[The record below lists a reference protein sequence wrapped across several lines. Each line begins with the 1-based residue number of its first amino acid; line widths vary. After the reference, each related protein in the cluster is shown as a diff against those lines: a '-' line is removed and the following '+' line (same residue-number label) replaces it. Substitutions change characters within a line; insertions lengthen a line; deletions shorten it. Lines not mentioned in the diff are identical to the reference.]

1 MVCGF
6 WIRILALLMLQS
18 ITEECERH
26 SDLASDLARRAQHIE
41 TLKGHKMAL
50 KEYLPYVGKLIISC
64 KGIMAVDL
72 NANFLTAS
80 VDLEHEC

>member
-18 ITEECERH
+18 ITEESERH

-50 KEYLPYVGKLIISC
+50 KEYLP
-64 KGIMAVDL
+64 
-72 NANFLTAS
+72 
-80 VDLEHEC
+80 E